1 MARKD
6 SRYFEDV
13 IEAIKDA
20 EIDIDKFLEAARL
33 DRRERESRRLTNEQK
48 MNIIYGVLFLL
59 AALIGVGFLLCLA
72 ALSRH

>member
-33 DRRERESRRLTNEQK
+33 DRQERESRRLTSEQK
-48 MNIIYGVLFLL
+48 ANVIYFALSLVAGLIVVGFFLGL
-59 AALIGVGFLLCLA
+59 AALM
-72 ALSRH
+72 